1 MHCLGSSK
9 CVVSVKKNKKK
20 YSLFHSG
27 LCHTITYVSLESVL
41 LPIIDED
48 KNTGQLIAAR
58 LFTVVARGTLQ
69 GKMSRNIC
77 CEYFIK
83 KRCEIHSLHH

>member
-1 MHCLGSSK
+1 M
-9 CVVSVKKNKKK
+9 
-20 YSLFHSG
+20 
-27 LCHTITYVSLESVL
+27 
-41 LPIIDED
+41 IDED
-48 KNTGQLIAAR
+48 TNTGQLIAAR